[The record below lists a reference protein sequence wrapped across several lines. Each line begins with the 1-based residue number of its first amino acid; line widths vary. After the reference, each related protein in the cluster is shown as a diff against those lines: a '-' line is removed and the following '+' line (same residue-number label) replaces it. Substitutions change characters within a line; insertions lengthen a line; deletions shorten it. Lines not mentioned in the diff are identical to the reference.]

1 MSQRGEELELVTQ
14 TPESTLLDIDGIV
27 SGFVL
32 KQPTLS
38 LLTGTLALSMSDDI
52 TEQSPQTGRLTNGM
66 K

>member
-1 MSQRGEELELVTQ
+1 LELVTQ
-14 TPESTLLDIDGIV
+14 TPESTLFEIDGIV

-52 TEQSPQTGRLTNGM
+52 TEQFPQTDRLTNGT
-66 K
+66 KST